1 MLVGQGLEDRN
12 CAGANAGAGVVCWP
26 GRDWLGLGPVVG
38 SLMGTS
44 LAAFPG
50 LRGTGFLGLAF
61 FVASDP
67 EGFLLPVGTE
77 PGVRVGGI
85 AAARGRVVLVEPGL
99 GAGEGGKTVGWG
111 GLCVLVRAGAG
122 SLARLLILASVWT
135 TGGKGFLEAPAAGG
149 RGRALEGGV
158 RGVIGFLR
166 TGFPVGRDTWAGT
179 GWRVGGT
186 GFLVGGADF
195 LEEGRAAFWAG
206 RGLLTGA
213 MGGEG
218 AAGLVGWL
226 LGVLVAVLFCKDW
239 TGVGELA
246 GGARGT
252 GGSTWLADS
261 LAGGSGV
268 RAGSPTETRL

>member
-1 MLVGQGLEDRN
+1 
-12 CAGANAGAGVVCWP
+12 
-26 GRDWLGLGPVVG
+26 
-38 SLMGTS
+38 MGTS

-50 LRGTGFLGLAF
+50 LRGAGFLGLAF

-67 EGFLLPVGTE
+67 VGFLLPVGTE

-85 AAARGRVVLVEPGL
+85 AVAGGRVVLVEPGL
-99 GAGEGGKTVGWG
+99 GAGDGGKTVGWG

-122 SLARLLILASVWT
+122 SLARLLFLASVWT
-135 TGGKGFLEAPAAGG
+135 TGGKGFLEAPAAGD
-149 RGRALEGGV
+149 RGRALGGGG
-158 RGVIGFLR
+158 RGVTRFLWS
-166 TGFPVGRDTWAGT
+166 GFPVGRDTWAGT

-186 GFLVGGADF
+186 GFLVGGPAF
-195 LEEGRAAFWAG
+195 PEEGRAAFWVG

-213 MGGEG
+213 MGEG

-226 LGVLVAVLFCKDW
+226 LGGLVAVLFCKDW

-252 GGSTWLADS
+252 GGSSRLADS